1 MSNEEIQIAIVDV
14 LREVQTISG
23 RQWIE
28 LGAGEKPIG
37 ALEGFD
43 SLSGVEAT
51 VMIEQRLGGNG
62 LEIESMFVSDDGKH
76 ALTVAEIASRIG
88 TIMRTKRTGA

>member
-1 MSNEEIQIAIVDV
+1 MSNEEIQSAVVDV

-23 RQWIE
+23 RQWIQ
-28 LGAGEKPIG
+28 LGLGDKPIG

-51 VMIEQRLGGNG
+51 VMIEQRLGCDG
-62 LEIESMFVSDDGKH
+62 LEIDSMFVSDDGKH
-76 ALTVAEIASRIG
+76 ALTIAEIATRIG
-88 TIMRTKRTGA
+88 TLMKTKRTGA

>member
-1 MSNEEIQIAIVDV
+1 MSNEEIQIAVIDV

-23 RQWIE
+23 RPWME
-28 LGAGEKPIG
+28 LQPGDKPIG

-51 VMIEQRLGGNG
+51 VMVEQRLGCDG
-62 LEIESMFVSDDGKH
+62 LEIDSMFVSDDGTH
-76 ALTVAEIASRIG
+76 ALTIVEIANRIS
-88 TIMRTKRTGA
+88 TLMKTKRAKA